1 MNRSTL
7 FGCKSIS
14 AVLLMSGLLAA
25 PAIASASEATFDRTL
40 TVSGNVNLYVA
51 TGSGYVHVSPGSD
64 NQIHIVGHVKSNN
77 GWFGGSSEDR
87 VKQVAANPPIE
98 QSGNE
103 VHVGKQENSDWLRNI
118 SIDYEITT
126 PRGSNVSAGSGSGD
140 LEISGIGG
148 GLKAST
154 GSGSIG
160 AHGIGGAV
168 ALDTGSG
175 DIKAE
180 LNNPNSTKAQ
190 TGSGSIRINGVIG
203 GLKAGTGSG
212 DIEIQ
217 GQPTSDWKLETGSGS
232 VTLTTGG
239 SHFSLDA
246 STGSGSVHS
255 DPPIT
260 THGSLEKHHV
270 MGDINGGGPTVRVET
285 GSGDIRIK

>member
-1 MNRSTL
+1 MYKPKFL
-7 FGCKSIS
+7 S
-14 AVLLMSGLLAA
+14 AALLLSGLVLA
-25 PAIASASEATFDRTL
+25 PAIASASEASFDRTL
-40 TVSGNVNLYVA
+40 TVSGNVNLYVS
-51 TGSGYVHVSPGSD
+51 TGSGYVHISPGSD
-64 NQIHIVGHVKSNN
+64 NQIHIVGHVKSGN
-77 GWFGGSSEDR
+77 GSWFSGGSSDDR
-87 VKQVAANPPIE
+87 VKQIAANPPIE

-103 VHVGKQENSDWLRNI
+103 VHVGKTGNNDWFRNI

-126 PRGSNVSAGSGSGD
+126 PRGSNVNAGSGSGD
-140 LEISGIGG
+140 LRISGVSG

-154 GSGSIG
+154 GSGSID
-160 AHGIGGAV
+160 ANGIGGAV

-175 DIKAE
+175 DIKAD
-180 LNNPNSTKAQ
+180 LNSPSSTKVQ
-190 TGSGSIRINGVIG
+190 TGSGSIRVNGVVG

-232 VTLTTGG
+232 VTLTVG
-239 SHFSLDA
+239 SAHFSLDA

-255 DPPIT
+255 DPPIS
-260 THGSLEKHHV
+260 THGSLEKHHI

>member
-1 MNRSTL
+1 MYTPRL
-7 FGCKSIS
+7 VS
-14 AVLLMSGLLAA
+14 AALLLSGVLVA

-40 TVSGNVNLYVA
+40 TASGNVNLYVS
-51 TGSGYVHVSPGSD
+51 TGSGYVHISPGSD
-64 NQIHIVGHVKSNN
+64 SQIHVIGHVKSSN
-77 GWFGGSSEDR
+77 GWFGGSSDDR
-87 VKQVAANPPIE
+87 VKQIAANPPIQ

-103 VHVGKQENSDWLRNI
+103 VHIGKTDNNDWFRNI

-126 PRGSNVSAGSGSGD
+126 PRGSNVNAGSGSGD
-140 LEISGIGG
+140 LRISGVSG

-154 GSGSIG
+154 GSGSID
-160 AHGIGGAV
+160 ANGIGGAV

-180 LNNPNSTKAQ
+180 LSSPSSTKAQ
-190 TGSGSIRINGVIG
+190 TGSGSIRIDGVVG

-232 VTLTTGG
+232 VTLGVG
-239 SHFSLDA
+239 NAHFSLDA
-246 STGSGSVHS
+246 STGSGTVHS

-260 THGSLEKHHV
+260 THGSLEKHHI
-270 MGDINGGGPTVRVET
+270 MGDINGGGPTVRVST
-285 GSGDIRIK
+285 GSGDVRIK

>member
-1 MNRSTL
+1 MFKFILYRS
-7 FGCKSIS
+7 KSVS
-14 AVLLMSGLLAA
+14 AALLLGGLLAT
-25 PAIASASEATFDRTL
+25 PAIASAAEASFDRTL
-40 TVSGNVNLYVA
+40 NVSGNVIVYVA
-51 TGSGYVHVSPGSD
+51 TGSGYVHISPGSD
-64 NQIHIVGHVKSNN
+64 SQIHIVGHVKSNN
-77 GWFGGSSEDR
+77 GWFSGSSDDR
-87 VKQVAANPPIE
+87 VKQIAANPPIE

-103 VHVGKQENSDWLRNI
+103 VRIGKRGNDDWFRNVT
-118 SIDYEITT
+118 IDYEITT
-126 PRGSNVSAGSGSGD
+126 PRGSNVNAGSGSGD
-140 LEISGIGG
+140 LQISGIGG

-154 GSGSIG
+154 GSGSID

-175 DIKAE
+175 DIKAD
-180 LNNPNSTKAQ
+180 LNNPSSTKAQ

-203 GLKAGTGSG
+203 GLRAGTGSG
-212 DIEIQ
+212 DIEVQ

-255 DPPIT
+255 DPPIS
-260 THGSLEKHHV
+260 THGSLEKHHI

>member
-1 MNRSTL
+1 MHNRKFL
-7 FGCKSIS
+7 KSMFVS
-14 AVLLMSGLLAA
+14 AALLLSGLLVA
-25 PAIASASEATFDRTL
+25 PATASASEASFDRSL
-40 TVSGNVNLYVA
+40 TVSGNVSVYVS
-51 TGSGYVHVSPGSD
+51 TGSGYVHISPGSD
-64 NQIHIVGHVKSNN
+64 NQIHIIGHVKSGN
-77 GWFGGSSEDR
+77 GSWFGGSSDDR
-87 VKQVAANPPIE
+87 VKQIANNPPIQ

-103 VHVGKQENSDWLRNI
+103 VHIGKTDGDWFHNI
-118 SIDYEITT
+118 SIDYEVTT
-126 PRGSNVSAGSGSGD
+126 PRGSNVNAGSGSGD
-140 LEISGIGG
+140 LRISGIAG

-154 GSGSIG
+154 GSGSID
-160 AHGIGGAV
+160 ANGISGAV

-180 LNNPNSTKAQ
+180 LNNPSSTKAQ
-190 TGSGSIRINGVIG
+190 TGSGSIRINGVVG

-217 GQPTSDWKLETGSGS
+217 GQPSSDWKLETGSGS
-232 VTLTTGG
+232 VTLTTG
-239 SHFSLDA
+239 SAHFSLDA
-246 STGSGSVHS
+246 STGSGTVHS

>member
-1 MNRSTL
+1 MYTPKL
-7 FGCKSIS
+7 VS
-14 AVLLMSGLLAA
+14 AALLLSGFLVA
-25 PAIASASEATFDRTL
+25 PAIASASEANFDRTL
-40 TVSGNVNLYVA
+40 TVSGNVNLYVS

-87 VKQVAANPPIE
+87 VKQIAANPPIQ

-103 VHVGKQENSDWLRNI
+103 VHIGKTDNNDWFRNI

-126 PRGSNVSAGSGSGD
+126 PRGSNVNAGSGSGD
-140 LEISGIGG
+140 LNISGVSG

-154 GSGSIG
+154 GSGSID
-160 AHGIGGAV
+160 ANGIGGAV

-175 DIKAE
+175 DIKAQ
-180 LNNPNSTKAQ
+180 LNSPSSTKAQ
-190 TGSGSIRINGVIG
+190 TGSGSIRINGVVG

-232 VTLTTGG
+232 VTLGVG
-239 SHFSLDA
+239 NAHFSLDA
-246 STGSGSVHS
+246 STGSGNVHS

-260 THGSLEKHHV
+260 THGSLEKHHI
-270 MGDINGGGPTVRVET
+270 MGDINGGGPMVRVST
-285 GSGDIRIK
+285 GSGDVRIK